1 MFEDEAGFGR
11 IFRPASCWARLGVRP
26 NVAAHHIREMR
37 YAFGAVAPQTGDSFF
52 LALPY
57 CTVTC
62 MNLFLQQL
70 SDQYPDKMI
79 ILICNNAVWHKA
91 RALFIPANIEMLYIP
106 PYTPEMNPIERIWRE
121 FRRRGFVNRVFQTL
135 EKVVDRLCEVIQG
148 LTKSDVKSITHAAW
162 LIEPDLTMS

>member
-1 MFEDEAGFGR
+1 
-11 IFRPASCWARLGVRP
+11 
-26 NVAAHHIREMR
+26 
-37 YAFGAVAPQTGDSFF
+37 
-52 LALPY
+52 
-57 CTVTC
+57 

-79 ILICNNAVWHKA
+79 ILICDNAVWHKA

-148 LTKSDVKSITHAAW
+148 LTKSDVKSFTHTAW